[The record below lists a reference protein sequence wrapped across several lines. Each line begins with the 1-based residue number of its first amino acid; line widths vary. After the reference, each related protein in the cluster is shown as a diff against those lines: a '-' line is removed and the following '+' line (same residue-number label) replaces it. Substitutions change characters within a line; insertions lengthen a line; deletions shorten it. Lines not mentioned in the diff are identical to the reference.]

1 MPLGQ
6 PRATLR
12 FTFGKDQ
19 SGSYA
24 HSPLK
29 GGKDRSRE
37 TREREAAVIQP
48 RESGGLAQG
57 VAAEG

>member
-1 MPLGQ
+1 MEQ
-6 PRATLR
+6 TRATLW

-37 TREREAAVIQP
+37 TRQWEAAVIQAKQ
-48 RESGGLAQG
+48 SGGLAQG
-57 VAAEG
+57 VTAEG

>member
-1 MPLGQ
+1 MPLEQ
-6 PRATLR
+6 TRAALW
-12 FTFGKDQ
+12 FTFGNDQ

-37 TREREAAVIQP
+37 TREREAAVIQA

-57 VAAEG
+57 VAVEG